1 MIHEQLTYLA
11 IFTLGTFWGVCLV
24 RYGIRVGNRLT
35 IQAMN
40 ELPMEMSKESKD
52 IQEFTK

>member
-1 MIHEQLTYLA
+1 MREQLLYLA
-11 IFTLGTFWGVCLV
+11 IFMFGTFWGVCLV
-24 RYGIRVGNRLT
+24 RYGIRIGNRLT

-40 ELPMEMSKESKD
+40 ELPLDVPKEAKD